1 MLRDLGA
8 RHNGRR
14 GFCLTMLPQPSLER
28 ARGSGACF
36 EVLCLMWFLI
46 WCVRGVQT
54 TWSWAPRAVSTSGC
68 LRCPSRTLVT
78 RTSSRP
84 RPPRSKLPFEFLII
98 NWDTQRSV
106 SRVSRLLRK
115 KETGSHAEADARHA
129 STDTQTP
136 NGAPIRSALPPGV
149 EGNCG
154 LKWDTGGSYSTAT
167 VRNST
172 ARKPLHIRTQL

>member
-1 MLRDLGA
+1 
-8 RHNGRR
+8 
-14 GFCLTMLPQPSLER
+14 MLPQPSLER

-36 EVLCLMWFLI
+36 EVLCLMMWFLI

-54 TWSWAPRAVSTSGC
+54 TWSWALRAVSTSGC

-115 KETGSHAEADARHA
+115 KETGSHAETDTHHA
-129 STDTQTP
+129 STDTHNAPT
-136 NGAPIRSALPPGV
+136 GAPIRSSLPPGVV

-154 LKWDTGGSYSTAT
+154 VFLKLKWDTGGSYSTAT